1 MEWDAIKQANP
12 KMRYTMADDTDL
24 IPTVQRGLRIFDP
37 APRFVARTTVGVRTL
52 ADYEGRWLLFF
63 AHPADFTPVCTSE
76 FIAFSK
82 AADRF
87 AAIGCEL
94 LALSVDS
101 LYAHIAWLNDIHE
114 RFGVKVPFPV
124 VEDPSMVIA
133 KAYGMMDETSN
144 GSATVRATYV
154 IDPKGVI
161 RAISWYPMNVGRSV
175 EELLRLVAA
184 LQEADRQDAST
195 PANWQPGDP
204 LLEPSAATLDIALD
218 LKAQKKLWYFREVDE

>member
-1 MEWDAIKQANP
+1 MHAYP
-12 KMRYTMADDTDL
+12 KIWYTMADDTDL
-24 IPTVQRGLRIFDP
+24 IPIVKRGLRISDP
-37 APRFVARTTVGVRTL
+37 APRFVARTTAGIRSL
-52 ADYEGRWLLFF
+52 SDYEGRWLLFF

-87 AAIGCEL
+87 AAIGCDL

-101 LYAHIAWLNDIHE
+101 LYAHIAWLNDIRE

-133 KAYGMMDETSN
+133 KAYDMMDEASN

-154 IDPKGVI
+154 IDPRGVI
-161 RAISWYPMNVGRSV
+161 RAIIWYPMNMGRSV
-175 EELLRLVAA
+175 VEMLRLVAA

-195 PANWQPGDP
+195 PANWQPGEA
-204 LLEPSAATLDIALD
+204 LLEPSAATLESAID
-218 LKAQKKLWYFREVDE
+218 LRQDKKIWYFREVDE